1 MFQQNKPAN
10 ISLFSICMALILLAS
25 CTVVKQYPQNKPFVF
40 KNLINVVGSIS
51 KDEKKRL
58 ELELQ
63 NYWDDSLKVRMI
75 SQFGVRTVIRNPNL
89 FDSTAINSS
98 ITFMRSFLNSQGYYN
113 VVLNDSIHIDT
124 VKTQFRTTVLMNVQL
139 GKNLTI
145 DSLAFDFKSPDL
157 QKIVMGNEKEFQLK
171 KGRQYSKQTIAT
183 ELDKLVTLFRRNGY
197 YKLNREDLLAVV
209 DTTDISLLEI
219 TLDPF
224 EQARQ
229 IAEATERRRLNP
241 TVDVVIRERD
251 TTETFL
257 KYYVGNVFYY
267 PEARINDIPDSLMQ
281 MDFNIVYSK
290 SNKTSKQNTSFI
302 HFRPLD
308 EHTYLQKGSLYNEER
323 YFKTVNAL
331 SQLGTWNQV
340 DIRTREMTDTMQ
352 TIIPGDSLNAPQVKV
367 DSVNMLNFH
376 LFLTPAQK
384 YSISTDLE
392 VSRNSGTILNGN
404 LLGIANNITLRNRNV
419 WKEAIQS
426 SSIIRNGI
434 ELSLANNAPLQTF
447 QSSISHTLSIPRLL
461 APWQF
466 KRMNRLDAYKTVVNF
481 SAAYTERRNFFRL
494 RSLVGSY
501 GYEWKKKN
509 NIWLYKPLNVELN
522 SLDVLP
528 GLDSAFIK
536 NPFLRTAFNTGYV
549 VSQTLTF
556 NTTFAGK
563 KPNVSNYVRI
573 SVEEAGGL
581 LGFLK
586 GLNDKIYRYIKT
598 EGEFRQL
605 RSFKKTALAY
615 RFFGGIGYNY
625 SDDPKIGQSLPFF
638 KQFVAG
644 GPNSMRAWPLR
655 QLGLGSSLLSDT
667 STSFKDR
674 YGDIQLETNIEF
686 RFPIATISSV
696 KIGSAI
702 FADIGNIWNL
712 KNNFTNANSTLTWN
726 RFARDIAIGVGSGL
740 RLDFNYFL
748 IRFDFAFKVK
758 DPARIKNYGWINIRD
773 FEWRNKE
780 FEIEGADGK
789 LLKRN
794 NYAFQLGIG
803 LPF

>member
-1 MFQQNKPAN
+1 
-10 ISLFSICMALILLAS
+10 MALILLAS
-25 CTVVKQYPQNKPFVF
+25 CTVVKQYPTNKPFIF
-40 KNLINVVGSIS
+40 KNIINVKGNIS

-58 ELELQ
+58 ELDLQ
-63 NYWDDSLKVRMI
+63 NYWDDSLKVKMI
-75 SQFGVRTVIRNPNL
+75 TQFGIRTVIKKPNE
-89 FDSTAINSS
+89 FDSLAINSS
-98 ITFMRSFLNSQGYYN
+98 IAFMRSYLNSQGYYN
-113 VVLNDSIHIDT
+113 VILNDSIHIDT
-124 VKTQFRTTVLMNVQL
+124 IKEQLRTTVLMNINL

-145 DSLAFDFKSPDL
+145 DSLAFDFKSADL
-157 QKIVMGNEKEFQLK
+157 QQIIKTNEKEFQLK
-171 KGRQYSKQTIAT
+171 KGKPYSKQIIAT
-183 ELDKLVTLFRRNGY
+183 ELDRLVTLFRKNGY
-197 YKLNREDLLAVV
+197 YKLNREDLVAVV

-241 TVDVVIRERD
+241 TVDVSIRERD
-251 TTETFL
+251 TTEIFS
-257 KYYVGNVFYY
+257 KYYIGNVFYY
-267 PEARINDIPDSLMQ
+267 PQARINDIPDSLMQ
-281 MDFNIVYSK
+281 MNYNIVFTK
-290 SNKTSKQNTSFI
+290 GNKTSKQNTPFI

-340 DIRTREMTDTMQ
+340 DIRTREMTDTIH
-352 TIIPGDSLNAPQVKV
+352 TFIPGDSITPVKVRV
-367 DSVNMLNFH
+367 DSVNTLNFH

-384 YSISTDLE
+384 YSISTDFE

-426 SSIIRNGI
+426 GTIIRNGV
-434 ELSLANNAPLQTF
+434 ELSLANNTPLQTF
-447 QSSISHTLSIPRLL
+447 QSSVSHTLSIPRLL

-466 KRMNRLDAYKTVVNF
+466 NRMKRLDAYKTVVNF

-509 NIWLYKPLNVELN
+509 NIWLYKPLNIELN

-549 VSQTLTF
+549 VSQILTF

-573 SVEEAGGL
+573 SAEEAGGL

-586 GLNDKIYRYIKT
+586 GLNDKIYRYIKA

-605 RSFKKTALAY
+605 RTFRKTALAY
-615 RFFGGIGYNY
+615 RFFGGIG
-625 SDDPKIGQSLPFF
+625 SI
-638 KQFVAG
+638 
-644 GPNSMRAWPLR
+644 
-655 QLGLGSSLLSDT
+655 
-667 STSFKDR
+667 
-674 YGDIQLETNIEF
+674 
-686 RFPIATISSV
+686 IATTQRLVSH
-696 KIGSAI
+696 
-702 FADIGNIWNL
+702 FLFLNNL
-712 KNNFTNANSTLTWN
+712 WLAGPTACVPG
-726 RFARDIAIGVGSGL
+726 R
-740 RLDFNYFL
+740 
-748 IRFDFAFKVK
+748 
-758 DPARIKNYGWINIRD
+758 
-773 FEWRNKE
+773 
-780 FEIEGADGK
+780 
-789 LLKRN
+789 
-794 NYAFQLGIG
+794 
-803 LPF
+803 

>member
-1 MFQQNKPAN
+1 MFQPKKPAN
-10 ISLFSICMALILLAS
+10 ISLFSICMALILFAS
-25 CTVVKQYPQNKPFVF
+25 CTVVKQYPTNKPFVF
-40 KNLINVVGSIS
+40 KNSINVDGNIS

-58 ELELQ
+58 ELNLQ
-63 NYWDDSLKVRMI
+63 NYWADSLKVKMVT
-75 SQFGVRTVIRNPNL
+75 QFGIRTVIRNPNV
-89 FDSTAINSS
+89 FDSSAINSS
-98 ITFMRSFLNSQGYYN
+98 ITFMRSFLNSQGYYD
-113 VVLNDSIHIDT
+113 VILNDTINIDT
-124 VKTQFRTTVLMNVQL
+124 VKTQLRTTVLMNVQL

-145 DSLAFDFKSPDL
+145 DSLAFNFKSPDL
-157 QKIVMGNEKEFQLK
+157 QKIVVDNDKETQLK
-171 KGRQYSKQTIAT
+171 KGRPYSKQIIAT
-183 ELDKLVTLFRRNGY
+183 ELDKLVTLFRKNGY
-197 YKLNREDLLAVV
+197 YRLNREDLVAVV

-229 IAEATERRRLNP
+229 IAEASERRRLNP
-241 TVDVVIRERD
+241 TVDVTIRERD
-251 TTETFL
+251 TTEAFS
-257 KYYVGNVFYY
+257 KYYIGNVFYY
-267 PEARINDIPDSLMQ
+267 PQARINDLPDSLMQ
-281 MDFNIVYSK
+281 MDFNIVFTRG
-290 SNKTSKQNTSFI
+290 NKTSKQNSPFI
-302 HFRPLD
+302 HFKPLD
-308 EHTYLQKGSLYNEER
+308 EHTYLQKGLLYNEER

-331 SQLGTWNQV
+331 SQLGTWNQIDV
-340 DIRTREMTDTMQ
+340 RTREITDTIH
-352 TIIPGDSLNAPQVKV
+352 TLIPGDSSIAAQVRV
-367 DSVNMLNFH
+367 DSINMLNFH
-376 LFLTPAQK
+376 FFLTPAQK
-384 YSISTDLE
+384 YAISTDLE

-419 WKEAIQS
+419 WREAIQS
-426 SSIIRNGI
+426 GTIIRNGI
-434 ELSLANNAPLQTF
+434 ELSLANNTPLQTF
-447 QSSISHTLSIPRLL
+447 QSSFSHTLSIPRLL
-461 APWQF
+461 APWQS
-466 KRMNRLDAYKTVVNF
+466 KRIQRLDAYKTVFNF
-481 SAAYTERRNFFRL
+481 AAAYTERRNFFRL
-494 RSLVGSY
+494 RSVVGSW

-509 NIWLYKPLNVELN
+509 NIWLYKPLNLELYT
-522 SLDVLP
+522 LDTLK
-528 GLDSAFIK
+528 GLVAAFEK

-556 NTTFAGK
+556 NTTFAGS

-581 LGFLK
+581 LGFIRSFHNKL
-586 GLNDKIYRYIKT
+586 YRYIKT

-605 RSFKKTALAY
+605 RSFRKTALAY

-625 SDDPKIGQSLPFF
+625 SNDPKVGQSLPFF

-655 QLGLGSSLLSDT
+655 QLGLGSSLVSDT
-667 STSFKDR
+667 STTFKDR
-674 YGDIQLETNIEF
+674 YGDIQLEMNFEY

-702 FADIGNIWNL
+702 FTDIGNIWNL
-712 KNNFTNANSTLTWN
+712 KNNVTNANSKLTWN

-740 RLDFNYFL
+740 RFDFNYFL
-748 IRFDFAFKVK
+748 VRFDFAFKVK
-758 DPARIKNYGWINIRD
+758 DPARIKNNGWINISD

-780 FEIEGADGK
+780 FEIKGTDGK